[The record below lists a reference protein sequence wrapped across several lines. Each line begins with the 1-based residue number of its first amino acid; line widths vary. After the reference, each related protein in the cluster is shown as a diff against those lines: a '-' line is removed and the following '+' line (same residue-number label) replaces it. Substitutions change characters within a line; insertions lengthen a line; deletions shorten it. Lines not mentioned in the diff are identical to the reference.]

1 LLELNDPGGQD
12 PPTMP
17 LRHALIA
24 VAVAA
29 CWGLNFVIIDV
40 GLEAVPPLL
49 LCALRF
55 ALVAFPLVF
64 FVDRPPVP
72 WRLLAGIGV
81 ALGVV
86 KFGLLF
92 TSMDVGMPA
101 GLASVVLQA
110 QAPFTLLLAAALLR
124 ERPSAGQLAGLV
136 TALAGIGVIAAA
148 RGGGITTAGL
158 VLCVAAAAAWAV
170 ANLLM
175 KRASVGDP
183 LSIMVWISVVPPLPL
198 LGLSLLVDG
207 PAQVGSALAGLDLR
221 SIGAIVYIAFVSTLG
236 GFAAWSWLM
245 RTYPAGQ
252 VASFAL
258 LVPPFGLGFSALLLG
273 EPLGP
278 RQLAAA
284 ALVIAGVAITTRS
297 ASAQTRSSSARPSG
311 PRIPPSVAPSGS
323 SYSSPLSTSR
333 QRPEAAAGSSQ
344 PAAPVAASRTATGT
358 SSASPL
364 RNATTSSPAGTGT

>member
-1 LLELNDPGGQD
+1 
-12 PPTMP
+12 MP
-17 LRHALIA
+17 LRHALLA

-29 CWGLNFVIIDV
+29 TWGLNFVVIDV

-55 ALVAFPLVF
+55 ALVGVPLCF
-64 FVDRPPVP
+64 FVRRPPLP
-72 WRLLAGIGV
+72 WRLIVGIGV

-110 QAPFTLLLAAALLR
+110 QAPFTLLLAAALIR
-124 ERPSAGQLAGLV
+124 ERPSGQQLVGLGA
-136 TALAGIGVIAAA
+136 ALFGIALIAADN
-148 RGGGITTAGL
+148 GGGVTTAGL
-158 VLCVAAAAAWAV
+158 VMCVGAAAAWSV

-175 KRASVGDP
+175 KRAADAEPVA
-183 LSIMVWISVVPPLPL
+183 LMVWISLVPPLPL
-198 LGLSLLVDG
+198 LLLSFLVDRPG
-207 PAQVGSALAGLDLR
+207 AVGAALTGLDLR
-221 SIGAIVYIAFVSTLG
+221 SIGAIVYIAAFSTLG

-278 RQLAAA
+278 PQIVAAC
-284 ALVIAGVAITTRS
+284 LVIAGVAVSTRS
-297 ASAQTRSSSARPSG
+297 MPARAPTPVPTPS
-311 PRIPPSVAPSGS
+311 
-323 SYSSPLSTSR
+323 
-333 QRPEAAAGSSQ
+333 
-344 PAAPVAASRTATGT
+344 TA
-358 SSASPL
+358 
-364 RNATTSSPAGTGT
+364 

>member
-1 LLELNDPGGQD
+1 
-12 PPTMP
+12 MP
-17 LRHALIA
+17 LRHVLLA

-29 CWGLNFVIIDV
+29 TWGLNFVVIDV

-49 LCALRF
+49 LCAARF
-55 ALVAFPLVF
+55 ALVAFPLAF
-64 FVDRPPVP
+64 FVGRPAIP

-110 QAPFTLLLAAALLR
+110 QAPFTLLVAAALIR
-124 ERPSAGQLAGLV
+124 ERPSGRQVAGLI
-136 TALAGIGVIAAA
+136 TALAGIAVIAADN
-148 RGGGITTAGL
+148 GGGVTAAGL
-158 VLCVAAAAAWAV
+158 SLCVAAAAAWSV

-175 KRASVGDP
+175 KRASGADP
-183 LSIMVWISVVPPLPL
+183 LALMVWISVVPPLPL
-198 LGLSLLVDG
+198 LGLSLVVDG
-207 PAQVGSALAGLDLR
+207 PHAVGDALAGLDLR
-221 SIGAIVYIAFVSTLG
+221 SIGAILYIAFLSTLG
-236 GFAAWSWLM
+236 GFAGWSWLM

-278 RQLAAA
+278 VQLAAA
-284 ALVIAGVAITTRS
+284 ALVIAGVAVSTRS
-297 ASAQTRSSSARPSG
+297 PG
-311 PRIPPSVAPSGS
+311 PAPAPPPDLEGRLNHALGGSVVPRRALGDG
-323 SYSSPLSTSR
+323 TSR
-333 QRPEAAAGSSQ
+333 AVP
-344 PAAPVAASRTATGT
+344 
-358 SSASPL
+358 
-364 RNATTSSPAGTGT
+364 

>member
-1 LLELNDPGGQD
+1 
-12 PPTMP
+12 MP
-17 LRHALIA
+17 LRHALLA

-29 CWGLNFVIIDV
+29 TWGLNFVVIDV
-40 GLEAVPPLL
+40 GLEEVPPLL

-55 ALVAFPLVF
+55 ALVAVPLAF
-64 FVDRPPVP
+64 FVPRPPIP
-72 WRLLAGIGV
+72 WRLLAGISV

-110 QAPFTLLLAAALLR
+110 QAPFTLLLAAALIR
-124 ERPSAGQLAGLV
+124 ERPSGRHVAGLV
-136 TALAGIGVIAAA
+136 TALAGIAVIAADN
-148 RGGGITTAGL
+148 GGGVTAAGL
-158 VLCVAAAAAWAV
+158 SLCVAAAAAWAV

-175 KRASVGDP
+175 KRASGADP
-183 LSIMVWISVVPPLPL
+183 LALMVWISLIPPLPL
-198 LGLSLLVDG
+198 LALSLLTDG
-207 PAQVGSALAGLDLR
+207 PTAVGDALAGLDLR
-221 SIGAIVYIAFVSTLG
+221 ELGAIAYIAFVSTLG

-278 RQLAAA
+278 QQILAA
-284 ALVIAGVAITTRS
+284 ALVIAGVAVSTR
-297 ASAQTRSSSARPSG
+297 AGQAQTRSSSARPSG
-311 PRIPPSVAPSGS
+311 PSTPPRLAASGS
-323 SYSSPLSTSR
+323 SCSAPLSTSR
-333 QRPEAAAGSSQ
+333 QRPAPPPGSPQ
-344 PAAPVAASRTATGT
+344 PPAPVAASRTATAT
-358 SSASPL
+358 STASPR
-364 RNATTSSPAGTGT
+364 RNPTTSSPAGTGT

>member
-1 LLELNDPGGQD
+1 MRR
-12 PPTMP
+12 MP
-17 LRHALIA
+17 LRHALLA

-29 CWGLNFVIIDV
+29 TWGLNFVVIDV
-40 GLEAVPPLL
+40 GLEEVPPLL
-49 LCALRF
+49 LCAARF

-64 FVDRPPVP
+64 FVRRPPIE
-72 WRLLAGIGV
+72 WRLLIGIGV

-110 QAPFTLLLAAALLR
+110 QAPFTLLLAAALIR
-124 ERPSAGQLAGLV
+124 ERPSRRQVGGLV
-136 TALAGIGVIAAA
+136 AALVGIAVIAADN
-148 RGGGITTAGL
+148 GGGVTGAGL
-158 VLCVAAAAAWAV
+158 ALCVAAAAAWSV

-175 KRASVGDP
+175 KRAAGADP
-183 LSIMVWISVVPPLPL
+183 LALMVWISLVPPLPL
-198 LGLSLLVDG
+198 LVLSLAVDG
-207 PAQVGSALAGLDLR
+207 PGDVGAALSGLDLR
-221 SIGAIVYIAFVSTLG
+221 SVGAIAYIAACSTLG

-278 RQLAAA
+278 PQILAA
-284 ALVIAGVAITTRS
+284 ALVIAGVAVSTRPG
-297 ASAQTRSSSARPSG
+297 ATAARPSRNR
-311 PRIPPSVAPSGS
+311 PLLDAHPVA
-323 SYSSPLSTSR
+323 TSR
-333 QRPEAAAGSSQ
+333 PMD
-344 PAAPVAASRTATGT
+344 
-358 SSASPL
+358 PL
-364 RNATTSSPAGTGT
+364 RP

>member
-1 LLELNDPGGQD
+1 
-12 PPTMP
+12 MP
-17 LRHALIA
+17 LRHALLA

-29 CWGLNFVIIDV
+29 TWGLNFVVIEV
-40 GLEAVPPLL
+40 GLEEVPALL

-55 ALVAFPLVF
+55 ALVAVPLVL
-64 FVDRPPVP
+64 FVPRPPLP

-110 QAPFTLLLAAALLR
+110 QAPFTLLLAAAVLR
-124 ERPSAGQLAGLV
+124 ERPGRGQLAGLAA
-136 TALAGIGVIAAA
+136 ALAGIAVIAAQH
-148 RGGGITTAGL
+148 GGGVTMAGL
-158 VLCVAAAAAWAV
+158 SLCVAAAAAWAV

-175 KRASVGDP
+175 KRASSAEP
-183 LSIMVWISVVPPLPL
+183 LALMVWISLIPPLPL
-198 LGLSLLVDG
+198 LGLSLVVDG
-207 PAQVGSALAGLDLR
+207 PHAVGHALAHLDPR
-221 SIGAIVYIAFVSTLG
+221 SIGAILYIAFLSTLG

-258 LVPPFGLGFSALLLG
+258 LVPPFGLGFGALLLG
-273 EPLGP
+273 EHVGP
-278 RQLAAA
+278 PQLLAA
-284 ALVIAGVAITTRS
+284 ALVVAGVAQ
-297 ASAQTRSSSARPSG
+297 ATRSSSARPAG
-311 PRIPPSVAPSGS
+311 PSTPPSVAPSGS

-333 QRPEAAAGSSQ
+333 QRPATLAGSSQ
-344 PAAPVAASRTATGT
+344 PPAPVAPSRIATAT
-358 SSASPL
+358 SPASP
-364 RNATTSSPAGTGT
+364 RTNATTSSPAGTGT

>member
-1 LLELNDPGGQD
+1 MPVRHRLL
-12 PPTMP
+12 
-17 LRHALIA
+17 A

-29 CWGLNFVIIDV
+29 TWGLNFVVIDV
-40 GLEAVPPLL
+40 GLEEVPPLL

-55 ALVAFPLVF
+55 ALVSAPLVW
-64 FVDRPPVP
+64 FVERPPIP

-110 QAPFTLLLAAALLR
+110 QAPFTLLLAAATLR
-124 ERPSAGQLAGLV
+124 ERPSRGQLIGLGC
-136 TALAGIGVIAAA
+136 ALAGIGVIAAA
-148 RGGGITTAGL
+148 GEGGVTAAGL
-158 VLCVAAAAAWAV
+158 SLCVAAAAAWAV

-175 KRASVGDP
+175 KRASGAGRVGAVS
-183 LSIMVWISVVPPLPL
+183 LMVWISLIPPVPL
-198 LGLSLLVDG
+198 LALSLLVDG
-207 PAQVGSALAGLDLR
+207 PHAVGDALAHLDVR
-221 SIGAIVYIAFVSTLG
+221 SLGAIAYIAFLSTLG

-245 RTYPAGQ
+245 RAYPAGQ

-273 EPLGP
+273 EPLGAP
-278 RQLAAA
+278 QILAA
-284 ALVIAGVAITTRS
+284 ALVVAGVAQ
-297 ASAQTRSSSARPSG
+297 ATRSSSARPAG
-311 PRIPPSVAPSGS
+311 PSTPPSEAPSGS

-333 QRPEAAAGSSQ
+333 QRPAVLAGSSQ
-344 PAAPVAASRTATGT
+344 PPAPVAPSRTATAT
-358 SSASPL
+358 STASPR

>member
-1 LLELNDPGGQD
+1 
-12 PPTMP
+12 MP
-17 LRHALIA
+17 LRHALLA

-29 CWGLNFVIIDV
+29 TWGLNFVIIDV
-40 GLEAVPPLL
+40 GLEEVPPLL

-55 ALVAFPLVF
+55 ALVAFPLVL
-64 FVDRPPVP
+64 FVDRPPIP
-72 WRLLAGIGV
+72 WRLLAAIGV

-124 ERPSAGQLAGLV
+124 ERPGPGQLAGLV

-148 RGGGITTAGL
+148 RGGGMTTAGL

-175 KRASVGDP
+175 KRASAGDP
-183 LSIMVWISVVPPLPL
+183 LSIMVWISLVPPLPL
-198 LGLSLLVDG
+198 LGLSLVVDG
-207 PAQVGSALAGLDLR
+207 PAEVGQALAGLDLR
-221 SIGAIVYIAFVSTLG
+221 SIGAIAYIAFLSTLG

-278 RQLAAA
+278 QQLLAA
-284 ALVIAGVAITTRS
+284 ALVIAGVAISTR
-297 ASAQTRSSSARPSG
+297 AGAGQTRSSRARPSG
-311 PRIPPSVAPSGS
+311 PRTPPSVAPSGS
-323 SYSSPLSTSR
+323 SYSSPPRTSR
-333 QRPEAAAGSSQ
+333 QRPAALAGSSQ
-344 PAAPVAASRTATGT
+344 PPAPVAASRTATAT
-358 SSASPL
+358 STASPR

>member
-1 LLELNDPGGQD
+1 LLELNDRAVQD
-12 PPTMP
+12 APTMP

-24 VAVAA
+24 VTVAA
-29 CWGLNFVIIDV
+29 GWGLNFVIIEV
-40 GLEAVPPLL
+40 GLEDLPPLL

-64 FVDRPPVP
+64 FVERPRVP

-136 TALAGIGVIAAA
+136 TALAGIGLIAAA
-148 RGGGITTAGL
+148 RGGAITTAGL
-158 VLCVAAAAAWAV
+158 LLCVAAAAAWAV

-175 KRASVGDP
+175 KRASTGDP
-183 LSIMVWISVVPPLPL
+183 LSIMVWISLVPPLPL
-198 LGLSLLVDG
+198 LGLSLIVDG
-207 PAQVGSALAGLDLR
+207 PAQVGGALAGLDLR
-221 SIGAIVYIAFVSTLG
+221 SIGAVVYIAFVSTLA

-273 EPLGP
+273 EPLGAP
-278 RQLAAA
+278 QLAAA
-284 ALVIAGVAITTRS
+284 ALVIAGVAMTTRS
-297 ASAQTRSSSARPSG
+297 GQTRSSSARPSG
-311 PRIPPSVAPSGS
+311 PRMPPSVAPSGS

-333 QRPEAAAGSSQ
+333 QRPAAAAGSSQ
-344 PAAPVAASRTATGT
+344 PATPVAASRTATAT
-358 SSASPL
+358 STASPL